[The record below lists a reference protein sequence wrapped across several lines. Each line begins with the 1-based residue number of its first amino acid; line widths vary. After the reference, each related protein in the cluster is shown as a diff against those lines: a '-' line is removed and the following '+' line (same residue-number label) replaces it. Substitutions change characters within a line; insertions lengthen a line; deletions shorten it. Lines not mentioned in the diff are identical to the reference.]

1 MSVSH
6 ASRRPAALAT
16 RREPPTCRV
25 NLHSRLDAGGA
36 QYKCLIRRHGSDF
49 ASYQFGG
56 DFRLAAV
63 ASLTFEQRSEVSGM
77 NSKKVMGFSAAA
89 LCIGLAVP
97 CFGDVVSV
105 DETTCISGSVSV
117 PCTTPSTL
125 TDFQTSGTT
134 FNYVFTL
141 PDHDNFLIYGSTSW
155 DNDGSG
161 DFGFGTAI
169 GAQYLGNAVTGSV
182 PSQAETIRDDDSQ
195 FLNLDGSDQG
205 TFNENDTIY
214 FNGPIGGGSQA
225 TAYYTVDGQPLP
237 TMTFS
242 PPSGSQSES
251 NVFLPGL
258 TEPFLID

>member
-1 MSVSH
+1 
-6 ASRRPAALAT
+6 
-16 RREPPTCRV
+16 
-25 NLHSRLDAGGA
+25 
-36 QYKCLIRRHGSDF
+36 
-49 ASYQFGG
+49 
-56 DFRLAAV
+56 
-63 ASLTFEQRSEVSGM
+63 M

-182 PSQAETIRDDDSQ
+182 PSQAETIRVDDSQ

-214 FNGPIGGGSQA
+214 FNGPIGAGSQA

-258 TEPFLID
+258 TEPFLIDWTQTFSFAAGSQPGAAITFNPVPEPGSFSLTLLVALGLAVNLVFRNRRSKTC